1 MDDDPARRWLQAQPD
16 EAAPTEWTPETRQ
29 PRCGWALVVFLVL
42 VVIVLIVGA
51 PRAGDISTS
60 SHENSTAALTAT
72 GLSLFLAAGA
82 AAFLAMRRDQT
93 RTDHGDPEQ
102 ALRLPPTPRQRRKLR
117 GQLARR
123 VTVLTDE
130 EPYVTGMARR
140 HSRPARDRPLQI
152 AIGALAAL
160 GLLLLTISGGW
171 PWVLVAATPLVG
183 VVVDT
188 HRRATAKRFL
198 RDGPLT

>member
-1 MDDDPARRWLQAQPD
+1 
-16 EAAPTEWTPETRQ
+16 
-29 PRCGWALVVFLVL
+29 
-42 VVIVLIVGA
+42 
-51 PRAGDISTS
+51 
-60 SHENSTAALTAT
+60 
-72 GLSLFLAAGA
+72 
-82 AAFLAMRRDQT
+82 
-93 RTDHGDPEQ
+93 
-102 ALRLPPTPRQRRKLR
+102 
-117 GQLARR
+117 
-123 VTVLTDE
+123 
-130 EPYVTGMARR
+130 MARR